1 LNPSRDSYSAPNPTP
16 RLTTPDVGGK
26 RPEPGSEGSPSS
38 RPAPR
43 SQGTRRVEDPL
54 GCDPKSGRAAGPSP
68 PLLDSYKNNRNS
80 FCGKWS
86 VAGEIEDKGKKYKH
100 VARLG
105 CKCWCCPV
113 CGPRRARRLRH
124 GIIKAATEHCLTRFL
139 TLTLDHSHCTA
150 ENSAV
155 YLRECWRKLRTYTK
169 RRYGQTID
177 FIAVIEFQINGYAHL
192 HVLVDRYIPQPWIK
206 NAWQAIGGGPVV
218 DIRQVDIHRISAYL
232 SKYLTKDIFLS
243 HYPHGTRRYSTSRGI
258 RLFERVKKGLWQLIK
273 NSVDNLRPP
282 SGIPVAEEKRD
293 TDGGLQWFRFQLAV
307 GC

>member
-1 LNPSRDSYSAPNPTP
+1 MCPTDGIEDPTP
-16 RLTTPDVGGK
+16 RLTTPDVGGE
-26 RPEPGSEGSPSS
+26 RPDPGSAKPLSS
-38 RPAPR
+38 RPVPR

-54 GCDPKSGRAAGPSP
+54 GCDPKSGRAEGPSSP
-68 PLLDSYKNNRNS
+68 FLDSYKNNRNS
-80 FCGKWS
+80 FCGNWS
-86 VAGEIEDKGKKYKH
+86 VEGQIVEGGKRYVH

-105 CKCWCCPV
+105 CKCWSCPV
-113 CGPRRARRLRH
+113 CGPKRARKLRH
-124 GIIKAATEHCLTRFL
+124 GIIEAATEHSLTRFV

-169 RRYGQTID
+169 RRYGQSID
-177 FIAVIEFQINGYAHL
+177 FIAVIEFQVNGYAHL
-192 HVLVDRYIPQPWIK
+192 HVLVDRYIPQRWIQT
-206 NAWQAIGGGPVV
+206 AWQAVGGGKFVNIKYIDV
-218 DIRQVDIHRISAYL
+218 QRIAAYL

-282 SGIPVAEEKRD
+282 SGVSIAEEKRD
-293 TDGGLQWFRFQLAV
+293 TDGGLQWFRFELIA
-307 GC
+307 GN